1 MLPARGKHSRPAQP
15 KAEHVLR
22 GRGTPQSAAS
32 ELSCWEVSALG
43 SPSCLSCTAGRGGPR

>member
-43 SPSCLSCTAGRGGPR
+43 SPSCLSCTAGRGGSR